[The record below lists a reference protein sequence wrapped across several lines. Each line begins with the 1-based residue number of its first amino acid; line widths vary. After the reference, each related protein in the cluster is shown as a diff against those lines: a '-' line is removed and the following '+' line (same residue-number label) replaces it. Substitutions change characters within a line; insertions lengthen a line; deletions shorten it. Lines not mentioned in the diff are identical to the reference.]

1 MLFKLCRCLG
11 SRYHE
16 VMSVIALAAS
26 VLAFGQ
32 SGLASSLDRVPASK
46 AVWEKFAAGVP
57 KEQRAAAEYLLTWMP
72 EDDLKN
78 VSPSY
83 VGDMI
88 RLAYTGRKGTEWGPK
103 VPREVFLDA
112 VLPYASVTEPRESM
126 RAEFQKK
133 YLPVAAKAKTPGE
146 AALAI
151 NRILFTD
158 YKVTYNTR
166 RLRTD
171 QSAKETIK
179 QGMATCT
186 GLSIMLVDALR
197 AVGVPSRLAGIAAWP
212 GRGGNHTW
220 VEVWDNG
227 RWHFVGAAEPD
238 DKGLNHAWFA
248 GEAGGAVEDKPENA
262 IWAVTYRDNG
272 GRFPIVW
279 RPGRAVFADNVTA
292 RYRTNQVK
300 KPRLMIEV
308 VQGGQRVIAEVK
320 VHAGGKVISEGKSLG
335 PQADMNLHFTAEVE
349 VGKSYVVT
357 VTYLSKTFAKGAEI
371 TEQDTLLQFN
381 FDDIKDPFLNR
392 FAPGQDAEAA
402 AKTLSMMPADA
413 KGENRLWSSFKNA
426 SNPELK
432 AEFDANT
439 VKTAN
444 RTSPYKWRKVGEKP
458 AEGWGLVIAMH
469 GGGGAPKQVND
480 REWEGMWSS
489 YYADQPQVP
498 GYIYLALRAPNDE
511 WNGVYDDAIVPLIE
525 RLILQFVKYAEVDPY
540 SVYACG
546 ASHGGYGAFV
556 IGPKAPHRFAAV
568 HSAAAAATDGETMGE
583 NLRNLRFTWALGE
596 TDTAYGRRERCDN
609 FAKLWAEWKAKH
621 GGFDGGYE
629 LIPNHGHLIND
640 IEKDRITKL
649 RPHRR
654 NAFPTKIIWTQ
665 TDDVIRRFYW
675 LEALNPVDQ
684 GRIEAEINGNTIK
697 LTTKNQGEIALW
709 LPESK
714 IDLDKPVVVIRDGK
728 RHEFKAKSSLET
740 YALGLEQTGDPNLA
754 TGIRILV
761 PAR

>member
-1 MLFKLCRCLG
+1 
-11 SRYHE
+11 
-16 VMSVIALAAS
+16 MSLSVFAVAAL
-26 VLAFGQ
+26 LMGQ
-32 SGLASSLDRVPASK
+32 SGGLGASLDRVPNRK
-46 AVWEKFAAGVP
+46 AEWEKFVASVP
-57 KEQRAAAEYLLTWMP
+57 SAQRVAAEYLLTWMP
-72 EDDLKN
+72 EDDLKS

-83 VGDMI
+83 VGEMI
-88 RLAYTGRKGTEWGPK
+88 RLAYAGRKGTDWGPK

-133 YLPVAAKAKTPGE
+133 YLPVAAKTKTPGE

-151 NRILFTD
+151 NKILFKD

-238 DKGLNHAWFA
+238 DNGMNHAWFA
-248 GEAGGAVEDKPENA
+248 GEAGGAVEDKPDNA

-279 RPGRAVFADNVTA
+279 RPGRSVFADNVTA

-300 KPRLMIEV
+300 KPRLMVEV
-308 VQGGQRVIAEVK
+308 VQGGERVVADVTVNAGSKVIA
-320 VHAGGKVISEGKSLG
+320 EGKSLG
-335 PQADMNLHFTAEVE
+335 PQADMNLHFTTEVE
-349 VGKSYVVT
+349 VGKAYAVVASYRGKS
-357 VTYLSKTFAKGAEI
+357 YAKIAEI
-371 TEQDTLLQFN
+371 TDQDTLLK
-381 FDDIKDPFLNR
+381 FDFDAIKDPFVDR
-392 FAPGQDAEAA
+392 FLPGQDNTSAT
-402 AKTLSMMPADA
+402 KNLSLMPADE
-413 KGENRLWSSFKNA
+413 KGMDRLWRSFKNA
-426 SNPELK
+426 PNAELK
-432 AEFDANT
+432 AEFEANT
-439 VKTAN
+439 VKTPN

-458 AEGWGLVIAMH
+458 SEGWGLVIAMH

-480 REWEGMWSS
+480 REWEGMFSR

-525 RLILQFVKYAEVDPY
+525 RLILQFVKYAEVDPN

-609 FAKLWAEWKAKH
+609 FAKLWEEWKAKH

-654 NAFPTKIIWTQ
+654 NSFPTKIIWTQ
-665 TDDVIRRFYW
+665 SDDVIHRFYW
-675 LEALNPVDQ
+675 LEALKPVDQ
-684 GRIEAEINGNTIK
+684 GRIEAEISGNTFT

-709 LPESK
+709 LPLHK
-714 IDLDKPVVVIRDGK
+714 IDYSKPIIVIRDGK
-728 RHEFKAKSSLET
+728 RHEFMGKPNLET
-740 YALGLEQTGDPNLA
+740 YAQGLEQTGDPDLA
-754 TGIRILV
+754 TGTRIVV
-761 PAR
+761 PAS